1 MTIVIPGTKGSPG
14 LSATLTHMARE
25 AVGVRAL
32 QQNAS
37 EVVKRAAA
45 GEIIDITDRGRL
57 VAHMIPASSTG
68 LQGLIDAGVV
78 RGASCSI
85 RDLPPAMRVRP
96 GQPKASDVLAQQRE
110 HER

>member
-1 MTIVIPGTKGSPG
+1 MSSLVSGTEGSAH
-14 LSATLTHMARE
+14 LCATLTHMARE

-45 GEIIDITDRGRL
+45 GEIVDITDRGRL
-57 VAHMIPASSTG
+57 VAHLIPANSAG
-68 LQGLIDAGVV
+68 FQRLLDAGVV
-78 RGASCSI
+78 RSASRSI
-85 RDLPPAMRVRP
+85 RDLPPAIRVRG
-96 GQPKASDVLAQQRE
+96 GQPKASDVLAKQRE

>member
-1 MTIVIPGTKGSPG
+1 MTFLIARTLGSTG
-14 LSATLTHMARE
+14 LCATLTHMARE

-45 GEIIDITDRGRL
+45 GEIVDITDRGRL
-57 VAHMIPASSTG
+57 VAHMIPANSAG
-68 LQGLIDAGVV
+68 FQRLLDAGVV
-78 RGASCSI
+78 RSASRSI
-85 RDLPPAMRVRP
+85 RDLPPAIRIRP
-96 GQPKASDVLAQQRE
+96 GQPTASDVLAQQRE

>member
-1 MTIVIPGTKGSPG
+1 MTFPISRSLGSAG
-14 LSATLTHMARE
+14 LCATLTHMARE

-37 EVVKRAAA
+37 EVVKRTAA

-57 VAHMIPASSTG
+57 VAHLVPASSIG
-68 LQGLIDAGVV
+68 LQGLVDAGVV
-78 RGASCSI
+78 RSASRSI
-85 RDLPPAMRVRP
+85 RDLPPAIRVRP
-96 GQPKASDVLAQQRE
+96 GQPNASDVLDRQRE

>member
-1 MTIVIPGTKGSPG
+1 
-14 LSATLTHMARE
+14 LC
-25 AVGVRAL
+25 L

-37 EVVKRAAA
+37 EVVKRAARQVV
-45 GEIIDITDRGRL
+45 DITDRGRL

-96 GQPKASDVLAQQRE
+96 GQPKASDVLAQLRE

>member
-1 MTIVIPGTKGSPG
+1 MTFLISPALGSAD
-14 LSATLTHMARE
+14 LRATLTHMARE

-45 GEIIDITDRGRL
+45 GAIVDITDRGRM
-57 VAHMIPASSTG
+57 VAHLIPASSTG
-68 LQGLIDAGVV
+68 FQRLVDAGVV
-78 RGASCSI
+78 RSASRYI
-85 RDLPPAMRVRP
+85 RDLPPAIRIRP
-96 GQPKASDVLAQQRE
+96 GKPKASNVLAQQRE

>member
-1 MTIVIPGTKGSPG
+1 MSFLISRTLGSADVR
-14 LSATLTHMARE
+14 ATLTHMARE

-45 GEIIDITDRGRL
+45 GEIVDITDRGRL
-57 VAHMIPASSTG
+57 VAHLVPASSTG
-68 LQGLIDAGVV
+68 LQGLVDAGVV
-78 RGASCSI
+78 RQASRSI
-85 RDLPPAMRVRP
+85 RDLPPAIPVRP
-96 GQPKASDVLAQQRE
+96 GQPSASDVLDQQRE

>member
-1 MTIVIPGTKGSPG
+1 MSFLIWRTLGSAD
-14 LSATLTHMARE
+14 LCATLTHMARE

-45 GEIIDITDRGRL
+45 GEIVDITDRGRL
-57 VAHMIPASSTG
+57 VAHLIPASSIG
-68 LQGLIDAGVV
+68 FQRLVDAGVV
-78 RGASCSI
+78 RSASRSI
-85 RDLPPAMRVRP
+85 RDLPPAIPVRP
-96 GQPKASDVLAQQRE
+96 GQPSASDVLDQQRD